1 MSSFPTNF
9 DDDSTIYRISDDIS
23 ELGSEAINQLRDA
36 VFSIEKNL
44 GLSAAGT
51 LSDLSTRLNVS
62 INPDGT
68 IRASALASIG
78 LVTLPIT
85 NSQVGVNAGIL
96 ESKLALNFSTS
107 NLNTLIQANSVLL
120 ASLSAFEAALEV
132 KVNSHIA
139 GGPASNLRHVAS
151 HIDINAVTSDS
162 RDPSFTWS

>member
-96 ESKLALNFSTS
+96 ESKLALN
-107 NLNTLIQANSVLL
+107 
-120 ASLSAFEAALEV
+120 
-132 KVNSHIA
+132 
-139 GGPASNLRHVAS
+139 
-151 HIDINAVTSDS
+151 
-162 RDPSFTWS
+162 